1 MIQTILEQETF
12 THEDIVALLSIEN
25 EHDLN
30 LLMKKALE
38 VKKQFLGNKVHYR
51 GLVEFSNVCEK
62 DCYYCGIRKSK
73 EDVERFMMDEDMV
86 IESAMWAYKSGY
98 GSITLQSGER
108 QDSYFIDF
116 VERVLKRLQA
126 SCNHELGI
134 TLCLGEQTKE
144 VYQRWFDAGATRYL
158 LRIETTDADLYK
170 TIHPQDGNHQ
180 LEVRQA
186 CLKSLRE
193 VGYQV
198 GTGVMIGLPNQTIE
212 SLANEV
218 QFFKDY
224 DIDMIGMGP
233 YLVSHGTPLVDTL
246 DLTEFDSLKG
256 KMNRFELGLKMIA
269 VCRLVLK
276 DVNIAAT
283 TALQAIHAL
292 GREKGID
299 AGANILM
306 PIITHEDHRAQYL
319 LYDQKPCVDDTAEQ
333 CKSCL
338 NRRVESVEQEVGY
351 FEKGDSRHY
360 HERIKS

>member
-1 MIQTILEQETF
+1 MIKTLLEQTSF
-12 THEDIVALLSIEN
+12 SYDDIVTLLSIDNQE
-25 EHDLN
+25 DLD
-30 LLMKKALE
+30 LLMKKALSI
-38 VKKQFLGNKVHYR
+38 KKQYLGSKVHYR
-51 GLVEFSNVCEK
+51 GLIEFSNVCEK

-86 IESAMWAYKSGY
+86 LESAIWAYKQGY

-108 QDSYFIDF
+108 QDSYFIDY
-116 VERVLKRLQA
+116 VERVLNKIQDA
-126 SCNHELGI
+126 CNHELGI
-134 TLCLGEQTKE
+134 TLCLGEQTPD

-158 LRIETTDADLYK
+158 LRIETTEDELYRQL
-170 TIHPQDGNHQ
+170 HPQDGHHE
-180 LEVRQA
+180 LSIRQA
-186 CLKSLRE
+186 CLKSLRAI
-193 VGYQV
+193 GYQV
-198 GTGVMIGLPNQTIE
+198 GTGVMIGLPGQSIE
-212 SLANEV
+212 SLAKEV
-218 QFFKDY
+218 LFFKDY

-233 YLVSHGTPLVDTL
+233 YLVSAGTPLVDQM
-246 DLTEFDSLKG
+246 DVASFDSLKG
-256 KMNRFELGLKMIA
+256 KMIRFELGLKMIA

-306 PIITHEDHRAQYL
+306 PIITHENHRAQYL

-333 CKSCL
+333 CKQCL

-360 HERIKS
+360 HNRMK